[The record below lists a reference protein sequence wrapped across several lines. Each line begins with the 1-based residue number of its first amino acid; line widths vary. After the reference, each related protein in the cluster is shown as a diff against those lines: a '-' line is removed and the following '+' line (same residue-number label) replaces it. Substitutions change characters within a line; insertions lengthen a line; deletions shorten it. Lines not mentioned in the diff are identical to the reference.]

1 MKKRRNKTLLISM
14 VLILSLIL
22 MGRGNK
28 VSASDVKGSL
38 MIDYHVTLEQEQKVF
53 PSGVQFAVYQIGYFR
68 DGEGILN
75 DEFRPSGVSL
85 EDASASARNR
95 QAKELYAYA
104 NQKGLVGTTAETKD
118 GKIEFAN
125 VDLGIY
131 LIAQTKQYD
140 YDQKGWFN
148 SDPFLLSVP
157 LEVNG
162 EWTYQVRVE
171 PKTAWTPIK
180 QPDKP
185 SPTTPTD
192 NTTGGSTPHTGDD
205 AHLVAWFFVAL
216 ISTSGLVFV
225 QRRK

>member
-1 MKKRRNKTLLISM
+1 M
-14 VLILSLIL
+14 VLILSLFL
-22 MGRGNK
+22 MGRMNR
-28 VSASDVKGSL
+28 VSASDVKGSV
-38 MIDYHVTLEQEQKVF
+38 MIDYHVTLEQGQNVF
-53 PSGVQFAVYQIGYFR
+53 PSGVQFVVYQIGSFC
-68 DGEGILN
+68 DGVGVLN
-75 DEFRPSGVSL
+75 DEFQPSGVSI

-125 VDLGIY
+125 LDLGIY
-131 LIAQTKQYD
+131 LIAQTKQYN
-140 YDQKGWFN
+140 YEQKGWSD

-180 QPDKP
+180 QPNKP
-185 SPTTPTD
+185 SPTTPSD
-192 NTTGGSTPHTGDD
+192 HSTPHTGDD
-205 AHLVAWFFVAL
+205 AHLMAWFIVAL
-216 ISTSGLVFV
+216 ISASGVVSL
-225 QRRK
+225 KKWEP